1 MKWTVVILVIA
12 AISGAASL
20 PLVSA
25 QTGSNLIIAGQ
36 SIGQIHL
43 GRYGAAYLAKLPVP
57 DANDSG
63 MGRYRSVWL
72 SRKQGGHTDT
82 LYIYSLANG
91 PREIQPLNGVSIKL
105 IRITSSWY

>member
-1 MKWTVVILVIA
+1 VKWTIVALVIA
-12 AISGAASL
+12 AISGGAFP

-25 QTGSNLIIAGQ
+25 QRGSNLIIAGQ

-72 SRKQGGHTDT
+72 SRKHGDHTDT

-91 PREIQPLNGVSIKL
+91 PREIQPLNGVSIRFLNSK
-105 IRITSSWY
+105 S